1 MRVLMLA
8 WEYPPH
14 VVGGMGKHVLDLAPA
29 LAAVGV
35 EVHVLTPLLRGGA
48 AHEVTPEGV
57 HVHRIEP
64 PHMEDYGF
72 VTFALETSN
81 VLEHAA
87 HALQAEI
94 GGFDLVHAHDWLAA
108 SAAVAL
114 KHAWRRPLVATIHA
128 TERGRGQGFLSANGH
143 SERINQLEWR
153 LTYEAWRLIACSRFM
168 AQQIHDYFGT
178 PLDKIDVVPNGIY
191 VHPNPFASD
200 EERLVFRRRFAQ
212 DDQPLAYYVGRIVYE
227 KGLHILLDAWPRVLA
242 ALPNAC
248 LVIAGAGSY
257 LPTLVQRAQELGIA
271 AQVTFA
277 GFIPDG
283 ERDQLYH
290 AADVAIF
297 PSLYE
302 PFGIVALEAMAAGC
316 PVVVAATGGLA
327 EVVIAHENGLSVQ
340 PNDPA
345 ALAWGILHT
354 LQHPDWAHA
363 RADNAYQVARDS
375 FNWHTIAKNTA
386 AVYTR
391 AYDEWQGSAWGTP

>member
-1 MRVLMLA
+1 MLA

-29 LAAVGV
+29 LAAAGV

-48 AHEVTPEGV
+48 AREVTPEGV
-57 HVHRIEP
+57 RVHRVEP

-81 VLEHAA
+81 VLKHAA
-87 HALQAEI
+87 HALQDESGA
-94 GGFDLVHAHDWLAA
+94 FDLIHAHDWLAA

-128 TERGRGQGFLSANGH
+128 TERGRGQGSLSANGH
-143 SERINQLEWR
+143 SEQINQLEWR
-153 LTYEAWRLIACSRFM
+153 LTYEAWRLITCSRFM
-168 AQQIHDYFGT
+168 AQQIHEYFNT
-178 PLDKIDVVPNGIY
+178 PFDKIDVVPNGIY
-191 VHPNPFASD
+191 VRPNPFASG
-200 EERLVFRRRFAQ
+200 EERLAFRRRFAD
-212 DDQPLAYYVGRIVYE
+212 DDQPLVYYVGRIVYE
-227 KGLHILLDAWPRVLA
+227 KGLHLLLDAWPQVQA
-242 ALPNAC
+242 ALPHAR
-248 LVIAGAGSY
+248 LLIAGAGGY
-257 LPTLVQRAQELGIA
+257 LPSLVQRAQELGVA
-271 AQVTFA
+271 AQVLFA
-277 GFIPDG
+277 GFIPDD

-290 AADVAIF
+290 VADVAVF

-327 EVVIAHENGLSVQ
+327 EVVIAHETGLSVQ

-354 LQHPDWAHA
+354 LQHPDWSRA
-363 RADNAYQVARDS
+363 RAENAYRAARDS
-375 FNWHTIAKNTA
+375 FNWHTIAGATA
-386 AVYTR
+386 AVYAR
-391 AYDEWQGSAWGTP
+391 AYAEWQGSTWGSK